1 MLYHTGEEG
10 VMEKSETT
18 RRKFLK
24 SSAGVAGITGLGRFW
39 PVRHAYA
46 QGKADTLAVFGGT
59 PVRREAFAPWP
70 PMRPEIEQSLLEAF
84 RSRRWGRALQGP
96 MQGSGLVVEFEN
108 RFAGLVGAKY
118 CLATGSCTQALHTAL
133 HAVGVGAGDEVLVP
147 PCTFIATVQAVL
159 MNGAL
164 PVFVDVD
171 LETFQMDPSKIEPL
185 ITPETRAIEP
195 VHIAGLP
202 CDMEPIMGI
211 ASRKGIPVVEDAA
224 QAHLA
229 KYGDRKCGTIGQIGC
244 FSFQTSKQIACGEGG
259 ALVTNDET
267 LAEVCYS
274 FHNMGLGS
282 SGTSV
287 GIGTKYRMHE
297 LEAAILLPQLT
308 TLPDEI
314 RRRDQNAQYLAQLL
328 EKIPGIFPQKR
339 YPAVTQGAYYL
350 FGLRYLK
357 DAFDDVPRDVFL
369 RALRAEGIPYTT
381 MYFDRLNRQPFIDKV
396 LESRSFRR
404 IFSPERIRWYRETN
418 HCPNNDLLAEQGIWL
433 PQTVLLGNQRDMED
447 IAEAFAKIYR
457 LRGQLRRL
465 MKA

>member
-1 MLYHTGEEG
+1 MGKEQT
-10 VMEKSETT
+10 S
-18 RRKFLK
+18 RRKFLHRT
-24 SSAGVAGITGLGRFW
+24 AGAATIAGLGRFW
-39 PVRHAYA
+39 PIHHAYA
-46 QGKADTLAVFGGT
+46 QGKADTLAALGGT
-59 PVRREAFAPWP
+59 PVRRGGFTPWP
-70 PMRPEIEQSLLEAF
+70 PVRPDIEQSLLEAF
-84 RSRRWGRALQGP
+84 RSRRWGRTLQGP
-96 MQGSGLVVEFEN
+96 MRGAGSVVEFEN
-108 RFAGLVGAKY
+108 RFAKLVGAKY

-133 HAVGVGAGDEVLVP
+133 HAVGVGAGDEVLVS
-147 PCTFIATVQAVL
+147 PCTFIASVQAIL

-171 LETFQMDPSKIEPL
+171 LETFQMDPAKIEAL

-202 CDMEPIMGI
+202 CDMERIMAI
-211 ASRKGIPVVEDAA
+211 ASRRGIPVVEDAA

-229 KYGDRKCGTIGQIGC
+229 KYGDRYCGTFGQIGC

-259 ALVTNDET
+259 ALVTDDEA
-267 LAEVCYS
+267 LAEVCYT

-282 SGTSV
+282 NGLAV

-297 LEAAILLPQLT
+297 LEAAILLPQLA
-308 TLPDEI
+308 TLPEEI
-314 RRRDQNAQYLAQLL
+314 HRRDDNAQYLAQLL
-328 EKIPGIFPQKR
+328 EKIPGIIPQKR
-339 YPAVTQGAYYL
+339 YPAVTQGGYYL

-357 DAFDDVPRDVFL
+357 EAFDDIPRDVFL
-369 RALRAEGIPYTT
+369 RALRAEGIPHTT
-381 MYFDRLNRQPFIDKV
+381 MYFDRLNRQPFIENV

-404 IFSPERIRWYRETN
+404 IFSAERLRRYREAN
-418 HCPNNDLLAEQGIWL
+418 HCPNNDLLAEQGVWL
-433 PQTVLLGNQRDMED
+433 PQTVLLGDKRDMED

>member
-1 MLYHTGEEG
+1 
-10 VMEKSETT
+10 
-18 RRKFLK
+18 
-24 SSAGVAGITGLGRFW
+24 
-39 PVRHAYA
+39 
-46 QGKADTLAVFGGT
+46 
-59 PVRREAFAPWP
+59 
-70 PMRPEIEQSLLEAF
+70 
-84 RSRRWGRALQGP
+84 
-96 MQGSGLVVEFEN
+96 
-108 RFAGLVGAKY
+108 
-118 CLATGSCTQALHTAL
+118 
-133 HAVGVGAGDEVLVP
+133 
-147 PCTFIATVQAVL
+147 
-159 MNGAL
+159 
-164 PVFVDVD
+164 
-171 LETFQMDPSKIEPL
+171 
-185 ITPETRAIEP
+185 
-195 VHIAGLP
+195 
-202 CDMEPIMGI
+202 
-211 ASRKGIPVVEDAA
+211 
-224 QAHLA
+224 
-229 KYGDRKCGTIGQIGC
+229 
-244 FSFQTSKQIACGEGG
+244 
-259 ALVTNDET
+259 
-267 LAEVCYS
+267 
-274 FHNMGLGS
+274 
-282 SGTSV
+282 V

-308 TLPDEI
+308 TLPEEI